1 MKIIFSKLKIF
12 ILISIATLSCSKPSI
27 PLTETNPTVDLSP
40 IPNTPT
46 VIIPIPSDAESKE
59 VALNLLKNNGDCDL
73 PCIWGLTP
81 GITTSVER
89 QKILVSYGEFSD
101 SDFSMSGSGADL
113 SKNPGGF
120 GIGIT
125 NEQTRI
131 FIGLSYYETE
141 NLIEI
146 LTLVSGA
153 QQDQKYVYGN
163 ISYSG
168 LLEYYTLPQ
177 LLSNYGVPSNVL
189 VHALPYDVF
198 SKADYEPFS
207 IVVIYSDLGIMAEYI
222 SPTEWIGEMVEL
234 PTPGLSV
241 GEIARGCPSQ
251 SRIILRTWDVKKNIP
266 IKKIASI
273 AAGEGI
279 SGTAYDYFLPIQD
292 ATFMSVDDFYNTF
305 KEPNN
310 EQCIE
315 LSSRFWMP

>member
-1 MKIIFSKLKIF
+1 MFSKLKIF
-12 ILISIATLSCSKPSI
+12 ILISITTLSCSNSSI

-89 QKILVSYGEFSD
+89 QKILASYGEFSD
-101 SDFSMSGSGADL
+101 PDFAMSGSGSDL
-113 SKNPGGF
+113 SENPGGF
-120 GIGIT
+120 GIGLT
-125 NEQTRI
+125 KEQVEI
-131 FIGLSYYETE
+131 FVGLNYYETE
-141 NLIEI
+141 NHIEI

-163 ISYSG
+163 ISYSS

-177 LLSNYGVPSNVL
+177 LLTTYGVPSDVL
-189 VHALPYDVF
+189 VLAFPYNVF

-207 IVVIYSDLGIMAEYI
+207 LVVIYSDLGIMAEYI

-251 SRIILRTWDVKKNIP
+251 SRITIRTWDVKMNIL

-279 SGTAYDYFLPIQD
+279 SETAYDYFLPIQD